1 MDETQIT
8 ACGTE
13 WPAHN
18 RIPVVSIGL
27 PVFNGEPSIRA
38 ALESLLAQTFTDFE
52 LIISDN
58 ASTDATESICR
69 EYAARDPRINYFH
82 HEKNQGAS
90 ANFQFV
96 LDRAR
101 GEFFMWAACDD
112 VRSTDF
118 ISVNLDFL
126 RNNPDFVA
134 STSPVR
140 FDGGEFDEIK
150 MGDASLTGERPQR
163 MAGFFTGWHAN
174 GRFYSLMRKDALKDC
189 RAVHAHFFGADW
201 AVVLHLAYKGKLKRV
216 SDGWVTLGKAGASQ
230 SRNIFRIYRESCMDF
245 LCPFAKLSKFTWAL
259 SESLPVYERKKIAL
273 ALLKMNIKAFFVQ
286 FFVLLKRA
294 F

>member
-1 MDETQIT
+1 MDKAQIT
-8 ACGTE
+8 AGRTE

-18 RIPVVSIGL
+18 RIPTVSIGL
-27 PVFNGEPSIRA
+27 PVYNGEPSIRA

-58 ASTDATESICR
+58 ASTDATQSICR
-69 EYAARDPRINYFH
+69 AYAATDSRIFYFR

-96 LDRAR
+96 LDQAK

-112 VRSTDF
+112 VRSPDF
-118 ISVNLDFL
+118 ILVNLDFL

-140 FDGGEFDEIK
+140 FDDGEFDEIK
-150 MGDASLTGERPQR
+150 MGDASLAGERPQR

-174 GRFYSLMRKDALKDC
+174 GRFYSLMRKDAIKDC
-189 RAVHAHFFGADW
+189 RTVNAHFLGADW
-201 AVVLHLAYKGKLKRV
+201 AVVLHLAYKGKLNRA
-216 SDGWVTLGKAGASQ
+216 SDGWVTLGKVGVSQ
-230 SRNIFRIYRESCMDF
+230 SRNIFRIYRESYLDF
-245 LCPFAKLSKFTWAL
+245 FCPFAKLSKFTWTL
-259 SESLPVYERKKIAL
+259 SGSLPVSDRKKIAL
-273 ALLKMNIKAFFVQ
+273 ALLKINIKAFFVQ

-294 F
+294 C

>member
-1 MDETQIT
+1 MDEAQTT
-8 ACGTE
+8 AGHPE
-13 WPAHN
+13 ESAHN
-18 RIPVVSIGL
+18 RIPAVSIGL
-27 PVFNGEPSIRA
+27 PIYNGELSIRA

-69 EYAARDPRINYFH
+69 EYAATDPRINYFQ
-82 HEKNQGAS
+82 HEKNQGAT

-96 LDRAR
+96 LDQAR
-101 GEFFMWAACDD
+101 GEFFIWAACDD
-112 VRSTDF
+112 VRSPDF

-150 MGDASLTGERPQR
+150 MGDASLAGERPQR
-163 MAGFFTGWHAN
+163 IISFFTGWHAN

-189 RAVHAHFFGADW
+189 RAVGAHFFGADW
-201 AVVLHLAYKGKLKRV
+201 AVGLHLACKGKLNRAP
-216 SDGWVTLGKAGASQ
+216 DGWVTLGKVGVSQ
-230 SRNIFRIYRESCMDF
+230 SRNIFRIYRKSYLDF
-245 LCPFAKLSKFTWAL
+245 FCPFARLSKFTWAL
-259 SESLPVYERKKIAL
+259 SGSFSVSDRKKIAL

-286 FFVLLKRA
+286 FFVLLQRA